1 MVSNSMNRRRRPAD
15 AARHE
20 AVDKLTM
27 TAALLYFRMR
37 RAAEE
42 MMGEGAQSS
51 GRRSL
56 LKSLAAGGPQTVPQ
70 MARMRAVSRQ
80 HIQKLVNG
88 LINDGLVELIDN
100 PAHKRSKLIRITA
113 AGQRAADAT
122 RQREAEILP
131 ELSRGLSLREIE
143 TATRVLEHF
152 KAALEGE
159 QWRRLLENRR
169 RQSSP

>member
-1 MVSNSMNRRRRPAD
+1 MVSESTKRRRRATD

-27 TAALLYFRMR
+27 AAALLYFRMR

-56 LKSLAAGGPQTVPQ
+56 LKSLAGGGPQTVPQ
-70 MARMRAVSRQ
+70 MARVRAVSRQ
-80 HIQKLVNG
+80 HVQKLING
-88 LINDGLVELIDN
+88 LLDDGLVELIDN
-100 PAHKRSKLIRITA
+100 PAHQRSKLVGITA
-113 AGQRAADAT
+113 AGKRAADAT
-122 RQREAEILP
+122 RDREAEILP
-131 ELSRGLSLREIE
+131 ELSRGLSLKEIE

-152 KAALEGE
+152 KAAFEDE
-159 QWRRLLENRR
+159 RWRRSLEDRQ

>member
-1 MVSNSMNRRRRPAD
+1 MASESTKRRRRAAD

-56 LKSLAAGGPQTVPQ
+56 LKSLAEGGPQAVPQ
-70 MARMRAVSRQ
+70 MARVRDVSRQ

-88 LINDGLVELIDN
+88 LLDDGLVELIDN
-100 PAHKRSKLIRITA
+100 PAHRRSKLIRITDE
-113 AGQRAADAT
+113 GQRAADAT
-122 RQREAEILP
+122 RRREAEILP
-131 ELSRGLSLREIE
+131 ELSRGLSLGEIE

-152 KAALEGE
+152 KAAFEGE
-159 QWRRLLENRR
+159 RWRRLLENRR